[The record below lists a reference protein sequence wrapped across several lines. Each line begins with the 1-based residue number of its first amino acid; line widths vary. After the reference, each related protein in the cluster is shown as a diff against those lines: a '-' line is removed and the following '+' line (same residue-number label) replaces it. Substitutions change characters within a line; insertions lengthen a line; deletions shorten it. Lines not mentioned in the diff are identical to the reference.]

1 MKASDAQINNAV
13 DKLGTPYKIILLHGP
28 DEAGSRALAD
38 RFGATMGPDAD
49 RIDIDGSIL
58 KADPARLTDEAT
70 AMTMFGGPR
79 WIRVIGGDEGLK
91 AVEALLDA
99 PNGCPVVIIA
109 GQLRATS
116 TLLKLALADS
126 RILTYASWKP
136 EGGKADA
143 IALQLGQAMGVR
155 LSPDAARMVADATNG
170 DRGLMQRELE
180 KLALYVDAAPDRP
193 RAVERIDVEAIG
205 AAIDIREP
213 WGLVDALFD
222 GRVTE
227 MAAEMGG
234 DAAAEPIPSL
244 RAIGR
249 RVLTIARLHAA
260 KRGGAAPRV
269 ASNREREAIERQA
282 RIWSSAT
289 LVTAHTRAMETEA
302 AIKRPATAGD
312 VLAHQS
318 MVGLARIAERRR

>member
-13 DKLGTPYKIILLHGP
+13 EKLGTPYKIILLHGP

-38 RFGATMGPDAD
+38 RFGATMGPEAE

-116 TLLKLALADS
+116 TLFKLAVADS

-155 LSPDAARMVADATNG
+155 LSPDAA
-170 DRGLMQRELE
+170 
-180 KLALYVDAAPDRP
+180 
-193 RAVERIDVEAIG
+193 
-205 AAIDIREP
+205 
-213 WGLVDALFD
+213 
-222 GRVTE
+222 
-227 MAAEMGG
+227 
-234 DAAAEPIPSL
+234 
-244 RAIGR
+244 
-249 RVLTIARLHAA
+249 
-260 KRGGAAPRV
+260 
-269 ASNREREAIERQA
+269 
-282 RIWSSAT
+282 
-289 LVTAHTRAMETEA
+289 
-302 AIKRPATAGD
+302 
-312 VLAHQS
+312 
-318 MVGLARIAERRR
+318 